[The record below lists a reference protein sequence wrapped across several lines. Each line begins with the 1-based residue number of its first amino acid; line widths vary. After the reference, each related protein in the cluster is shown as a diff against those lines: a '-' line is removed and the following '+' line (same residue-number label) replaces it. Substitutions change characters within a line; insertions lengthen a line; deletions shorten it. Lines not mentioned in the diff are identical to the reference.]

1 MNPKDDPYLS
11 KAHANAEILDRKI
24 KKLVVLAGPIR
35 ENLPVMTR
43 YQDFWN
49 GAKEITALFKELKPL
64 KKSDRDLL
72 WNRFNDLCREVKEH
86 QKTGY
91 GAMESLSCGHRDE
104 ILQLA
109 EQASLPPNTQIT
121 DINDLVERGKVL
133 KNAGDMLGKFK
144 IEMIANHKKACFAT
158 IQRIRK
164 THDAAWGL
172 VGAGKPKPRAETLI
186 RARMNLEANYE
197 RLRKARGA
205 LENFQIGRDHIRT
218 FLSTSRDPVKTASA
232 KTQLAETEARITD
245 ISAGIRKLER
255 WIAEDEQILKG
266 Q

>member
-1 MNPKDDPYLS
+1 MNPHDDPRLS

-24 KKLVVLAGPIR
+24 KKLVILAGPIR
-35 ENLPVMTR
+35 ENLPVITR

-49 GAKEITALFKELKPL
+49 QAKEITALFKELKPL
-64 KKSDRDLL
+64 QKSDRDLL
-72 WNRFNDLCREVKEH
+72 WNRFNDLCFEVKEH

-91 GAMESLSCGHRDE
+91 GAMESLSTGHRDE

-109 EQASLPPNTQIT
+109 EQASLPHGAQVT
-121 DINDLVERGKVL
+121 DINDLVTRGKVL

-144 IEMIANHKKACFAT
+144 GEMIANHKKACFDT

-164 THDAAWGL
+164 THDTAWGR
-172 VGAGKPKPRAETLI
+172 VGAGKPKPRAETVI
-186 RARMNLEANYE
+186 RARMNLETNYE

-205 LENFQIGRDHIRT
+205 LENFRIGRDHIRT
-218 FLSTSRDPVKTASA
+218 FLTTSRDPAKTASA
-232 KTQLAETEARITD
+232 TTQLAETEARITD
-245 ISAGIRKLER
+245 ILAGIRKLET
-255 WIAEDEQILKG
+255 WIAEDERILKG